1 MRFERNYNHMGN
13 QTAQVQLPAVSL
25 QIMNNLDAALEA
37 ISAAS
42 GTLSQHASTLA
53 TILSQAQRTTADVT
67 SPSSNHGQFVLA
79 LQSTSSAVFTDGQH
93 ASSLLS
99 SSSSS
104 LSSLSSSSSHPL
116 ASASNAWLQ
125 LQPALL
131 QCTECVANPSSYTP
145 DQLDALQQQASAF
158 IVALTQLSSFFS
170 GVAGSIAQAS
180 SSFNPQV
187 CASNIDPN
195 APTNAS
201 FDPSANGGNTGNG
214 GGGGG
219 GEGGSAG

>member
-79 LQSTSSAVFTDGQH
+79 LQSTSSAVFIDGQH

-104 LSSLSSSSSHPL
+104 LSSLSSSSSPPL
-116 ASASNAWLQ
+116 PAAATASLL
-125 LQPALL
+125 LQPAAL
-131 QCTECVANPSSYTP
+131 QRSAGGAAPSSSSP
-145 DQLDALQQQASAF
+145 PHQLAVLQQASAF
-158 IVALTQLSSFFS
+158 
-170 GVAGSIAQAS
+170 
-180 SSFNPQV
+180 
-187 CASNIDPN
+187 
-195 APTNAS
+195 
-201 FDPSANGGNTGNG
+201 
-214 GGGGG
+214 
-219 GEGGSAG
+219 